1 MKKLNRFF
9 LIGSTLLVFILPGC
23 NQFEDINTNPDATT
37 TVSASLLCTNVILR
51 TTRFDSEAKSY
62 ISQNALPKYIGY
74 ANEGQMDA
82 QYNRIGSSSFG
93 AMTILP
99 NIEQMVA
106 AAKGGVLEDSYKG
119 VAKFA
124 RAYMFYYLTM
134 EMGDIPYS
142 ESGLGETGVFKPKYD
157 TQEEVLKGI
166 LDELKEADQYFANGR
181 TFTGDPTPYAGNPD
195 KWRRAT
201 NSFALKVLMTLSKKE
216 GVASLNVKNRFAE
229 IVAGGF
235 LLEANTGY
243 FGLNYSTQNKHPLSG
258 TSNLFTS
265 RTIISS
271 LLMDNLKKLNDRR
284 LFYYADP
291 AASKISAGKSQSD
304 TAAYV
309 GVDVSI
315 DYAEM
320 NAGHSASKY
329 SLLNKRYLTEAAC
342 EPRMLLTYGEQQLIL
357 AEARLRGWI
366 TSGNAED
373 FYKQGVKASLAVV
386 MATKSTYAHG
396 KAIDQNYIDNYF
408 TGEAAFKTTLDDQ
421 LKQIWMQRYI
431 LSFMQDAEYSY
442 FEYRRNKYPE
452 FPINPAT
459 SLNENNVNGIPM
471 RWLYPNSETD
481 YNRENLII
489 ALDRQYGGYDEINK
503 IMWLLK

>member
-9 LIGSTLLVFILPGC
+9 LIGSTLLVFLLPGC

-166 LDELKEADQYFANGR
+166 LDELKEADLYFANGR

-271 LLMDNLKKLNDRR
+271 LLMDNLKNRQVNHN
-284 LFYYADP
+284 P
-291 AASKISAGKSQSD
+291 IQ
-304 TAAYV
+304 
-309 GVDVSI
+309 
-315 DYAEM
+315 
-320 NAGHSASKY
+320 
-329 SLLNKRYLTEAAC
+329 
-342 EPRMLLTYGEQQLIL
+342 LLT
-357 AEARLRGWI
+357 
-366 TSGNAED
+366 
-373 FYKQGVKASLAVV
+373 
-386 MATKSTYAHG
+386 
-396 KAIDQNYIDNYF
+396 
-408 TGEAAFKTTLDDQ
+408 
-421 LKQIWMQRYI
+421 
-431 LSFMQDAEYSY
+431 
-442 FEYRRNKYPE
+442 
-452 FPINPAT
+452 
-459 SLNENNVNGIPM
+459 
-471 RWLYPNSETD
+471 
-481 YNRENLII
+481 
-489 ALDRQYGGYDEINK
+489 
-503 IMWLLK
+503 